1 MRKELPIMMNPMVE
15 SECSVFEKLAII
27 QTSPHGEAWLASH
40 LRLFYDSNYG
50 DCRFGEWNALYPPEY
65 YEDILQIEEVPV
77 LQDPPDRIVD
87 IIKHCIDDGFYALVE
102 LNWSRDAHNL
112 YLIR

>member
-1 MRKELPIMMNPMVE
+1 MNPMVE

-65 YEDILQIEEVPV
+65 YEDIALIAAGTITGLLPVFLIGAACLNSALGLLFLSLSPQFIE
-77 LQDPPDRIVD
+77 
-87 IIKHCIDDGFYALVE
+87 KG
-102 LNWSRDAHNL
+102 SR
-112 YLIR
+112 

>member
-77 LQDPPDRIVD
+77 LQDPPEPR
-87 IIKHCIDDGFYALVE
+87 
-102 LNWSRDAHNL
+102 
-112 YLIR
+112 